1 MVLPAAAVAGTSAPS
16 AASAPSALG
25 STKSASGASP
35 DFASSLTRA
44 LDQLQSVTQTADH
57 ASLQAAAGQGS
68 VAKLMVD
75 ATEASLETQ
84 LVTTVRD
91 KAIAAFTQ
99 VMNLPA

>member
-1 MVLPAAAVAGTSAPS
+1 MVLPVAAVAGASAPS
-16 AASAPSALG
+16 AASAPSSLVGAA
-25 STKSASGASP
+25 KSSGATP

-44 LDQLQSVTQTADH
+44 LDQLQSVTQTADQ
-57 ASLQAAAGQGS
+57 ASVQAAAGQGN